1 MSNLHQILIKIIKM
15 STNEEEKNGS
25 KLNSCFFSK
34 KFKINVRFSKGEK
47 TIERSGKIVK
57 ICQKLPLN
65 DF

>member
-25 KLNSCFFSK
+25 KFNTELFSK
-34 KFKINVRFSKGEK
+34 KFKINVRFSNGQK

-57 ICQKLPLN
+57 N
-65 DF
+65 SSEVS